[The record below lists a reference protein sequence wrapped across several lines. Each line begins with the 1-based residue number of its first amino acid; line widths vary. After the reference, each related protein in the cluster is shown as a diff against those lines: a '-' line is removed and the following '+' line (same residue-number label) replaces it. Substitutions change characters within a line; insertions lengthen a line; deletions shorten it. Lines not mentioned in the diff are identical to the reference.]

1 MSIIKR
7 SKRITP
13 FVQIDREA
21 LQNKCLSWKSK
32 GLLGYLLSLPDD
44 WQIYVSELKQHA
56 TDGRDSTANALKE
69 LIKNGYVTREKVQN
83 KDTGRF
89 EGYDY
94 TVYDQPVRVS
104 EKPKPENPE
113 TDKPETGTPSTD
125 NPITEEPITVS
136 PNSENPQLQII
147 HNTDKEDTDKQKDI
161 KAIKQD
167 LTTPSPKND
176 YYEQFMEVMSYLSE
190 KSGNKFRFGEK
201 SKVLKSDKYK
211 KIAARLKEY
220 SIDDLKAVI
229 DVKCKEWADSA
240 EWCKYL
246 VPKTLF
252 CASNFEKYLDQV
264 QNAGRTFAAQ
274 PLQPEQDDYQ
284 LPEAWEKKYQ
294 EMLTAYNKRPVAA
307 RISYFNRRDY
317 ISWYAGQQFKI
328 YNVQM
333 IKEKIYKKIASVVSG
348 LDSMPIYRNAQGK
361 LSDFVKNAFTGKI
374 RELG

>member
-89 EGYDY
+89 EGYNY
-94 TVYDQPVRVS
+94 TVYDQPVIS
-104 EKPKPENPE
+104 FEKPKPENPE
-113 TDKPETGTPSTD
+113 TDKPETGNPSTD
-125 NPITEEPITVS
+125 NPITEEPITGS

-147 HNTDKEDTDKQKDI
+147 HNTNKEDTDKQKDTNGKQSLPEAKEEKI
-161 KAIKQD
+161 KFDNFWDAYSYKKNRATAKKSWDRLKLEDQQKAIAAVPQYLAYLSYSGQTQCHGSTWLNNKRWED
-167 LTTPSPKND
+167 DNSIPAPTTP
-176 YYEQFMEVMSYLSE
+176 
-190 KSGNKFRFGEK
+190 
-201 SKVLKSDKYK
+201 
-211 KIAARLKEY
+211 
-220 SIDDLKAVI
+220 
-229 DVKCKEWADSA
+229 
-240 EWCKYL
+240 
-246 VPKTLF
+246 
-252 CASNFEKYLDQV
+252 
-264 QNAGRTFAAQ
+264 Q

-284 LPEAWEKKYQ
+284 LSEKWEESYQ
-294 EMLTAYNKRPVAA
+294 RGLEAYNKREVAK
-307 RISYFNRRDY
+307 RISYFNRRDFL
-317 ISWYAGQQFKI
+317 SWYAGKEFRI
-328 YNVQM
+328 YNTRM
-333 IKEKIYKKIASVVSG
+333 IKEKIHAKIASVVSG
-348 LDSMPIYRNAQGK
+348 LDSMPIYRNAQGQ